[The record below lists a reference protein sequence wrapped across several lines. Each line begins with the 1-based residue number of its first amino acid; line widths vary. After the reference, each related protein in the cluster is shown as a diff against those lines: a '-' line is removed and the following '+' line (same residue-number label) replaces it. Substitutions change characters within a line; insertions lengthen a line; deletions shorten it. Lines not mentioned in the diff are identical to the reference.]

1 MRPLAVAPLLALL
14 AVGCASFGPGSPKTS
29 CPVEW
34 APSGSIGAA
43 AASLRARMRLRV
55 GDEELRLE
63 LIAQSRDDEL
73 VVVGLAHYGVRLFA
87 IHQRGIEVTVKGASS
102 PELEQLALWVMDALH
117 RVYWIGPGLGPAGD
131 SENDSWR
138 WARERVNQ
146 ARAGGKLIRE
156 FALPDS
162 DSATGRVT
170 IEYPDPDAGEPTPGI
185 AIRNPWCGYDA
196 LIVPVQTPSTRAR

>member
-87 IHQRGIEVTVKGASS
+87 IHQRGIEVAVEGASS
-102 PELEQLALWVMDALH
+102 RELEQLALWVMDALH
-117 RVYWIGPGLGPAGD
+117 RVYWIRPPLGPECE
-131 SENDSWR
+131 SEDDSWR
-138 WARERVNQ
+138 WAEERVSQ
-146 ARAGGKLIRE
+146 AREGGKLIRE

-170 IEYPDPDAGEPTPGI
+170 IEYPDPDAGEPAPRV
-185 AIRNPWCGYDA
+185 AIRNPWCGYEA
-196 LIVPVQTPSTRAR
+196 VIVPLQTPSNRAR